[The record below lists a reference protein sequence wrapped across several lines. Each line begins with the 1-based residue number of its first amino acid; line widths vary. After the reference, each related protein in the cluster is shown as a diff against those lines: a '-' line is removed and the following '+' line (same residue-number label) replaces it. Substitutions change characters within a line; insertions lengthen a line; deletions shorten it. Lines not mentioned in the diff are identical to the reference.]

1 MFVKVPGPKGVL
13 IFLLFLLAE
22 SIEQIINGH
31 KNQDWTHR
39 YPEIISHYTE
49 WHYSGI
55 KSLARNDNNNSQ
67 HVLRACTCLAL
78 F

>member
-1 MFVKVPGPKGVL
+1 MLIKVPGPKGVL

-39 YPEIISHYTE
+39 YPEIIYDYTE
-49 WHYSGI
+49 
-55 KSLARNDNNNSQ
+55 
-67 HVLRACTCLAL
+67 
-78 F
+78 